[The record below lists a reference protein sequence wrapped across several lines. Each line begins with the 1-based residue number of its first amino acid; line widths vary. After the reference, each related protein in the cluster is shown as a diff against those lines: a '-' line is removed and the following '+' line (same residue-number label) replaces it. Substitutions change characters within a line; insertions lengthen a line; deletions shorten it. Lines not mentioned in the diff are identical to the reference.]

1 MIPIQ
6 STVVGYLGKAA
17 TVFSAYDETSRV
29 LVVSV
34 EAAYKK
40 ERREGCIVITNDA
53 TLERDSLFDNDKI
66 QDSIIAF
73 YGLQTGVAEDGKSTR
88 LVFADK
94 AQRAN
99 PNDSIEKDGIDS
111 RGQRFRISDD
121 ISCAKVA
128 TLSACWYA
136 FYRAGLSQST
146 QSMHDK
152 LLHAQLN
159 ISAAQLNQGVF
170 FTI

>member
-6 STVVGYLGKAA
+6 ATVVGYLGKAA
-17 TVFSAYDETSRV
+17 TVFSAYDESSRI

-34 EAAYKK
+34 ESAYRK
-40 ERREGCIVITNDA
+40 ERRDNCIVITNDKN
-53 TLERDSLFDNDKI
+53 LERDSLFDNEKI

-73 YGLQTGVAEDGKSTR
+73 YGLQSGIAEDGKSTR
-88 LVFADK
+88 LVFSDK

-111 RGQRFRISDD
+111 RGQRYRISDD

-128 TLSACWYA
+128 TLAACWYA
-136 FYRAGLSQST
+136 YHRAGFSNSAKSLS
-146 QSMHDK
+146 DK
-152 LLHAQLN
+152 LLSAQR
-159 ISAAQLNQGVF
+159 LNQGF
-170 FTI
+170 IFSI

>member
-6 STVVGYLGKAA
+6 TTIVGFFGKPV
-17 TVFSAYDETSRV
+17 TVFSAYDEDSKI

-34 EAAYKK
+34 EASYRK
-40 ERREGCIVITNDA
+40 ERRDGCVIITNDK
-53 TLERDSLFDNDKI
+53 TIERDSLFDNDKV

-73 YGLQTGVAEDGKSTR
+73 YGLQNGISEDGKGQR
-88 LVFADK
+88 LAFSEK

-111 RGQRFRISDD
+111 RGQRYRISED

-128 TLSACWYA
+128 TLAACWYA
-136 FYRAGLSQST
+136 YYRASFSNQAE
-146 QSMHDK
+146 SMSER
-152 LLHAQLN
+152 LLTA
-159 ISAAQLNQGVF
+159 SQLNQGYIF
-170 FTI
+170 SI